1 MRRQDSGRNV
11 DQTDHCLKRHPIRS
25 QKKRL
30 VRSEVYSLANPSICS
45 RSPIHPI
52 YRRIAITF
60 QDDDSRP
67 RKSPDDFLQDYVDMQ
82 HTFQSLSI
90 IDQILMSMGEKDKR
104 RSLLYQLRRQLQ
116 EDEITFEE
124 ARRTIV
130 ELEGALEKVTGP
142 ANRIGTLLE
151 APEKGIAC
159 ITVGGSEYYANVD
172 ARIEEDELEV
182 GTRVLVNEAFAVVGS
197 LGYPIGGQIAKITD
211 VMEDG
216 QIRVGQEHGSQST
229 VLALSEHLRDG
240 DLKAGEEVRVDPSFR
255 VAIER
260 LDNPEVNAYYLEE
273 IPDLPWNK
281 IGGQEEAIQ
290 AIKDTIEMPVLHPA
304 LFERFQYS
312 TPKGFLLYGPP
323 GCGKTRIGKATAYNL
338 ALRAQLEG
346 DLNMKQCF
354 MHIKG
359 PEILNMWLGE
369 SERQVREIFSR
380 AREKRK
386 EGYLPVVFIDEAES
400 ILGTR
405 RAMRAHNISNTVVP
419 MFCAE
424 MDGIESLQDVVLILA
439 SNRPDLI
446 DPAILRP
453 GRIDRKIKVKRPGK
467 DDASEILKIY
477 LTPDLPIDTSGMD
490 ESNVSTIDRC
500 VNEMVD
506 EIFAR
511 RDDTRFLGVTLRS
524 GRKEILHRGDLCSG
538 AVLESIVRRAKE
550 YAILRSIASGSDE
563 GISLEDLMSAVATEY
578 AENEI
583 FPPNDST
590 DDWLKLLDYE
600 PENVAKV
607 SPIRPDVQKRRSQ
620 SSVI

>member
-1 MRRQDSGRNV
+1 
-11 DQTDHCLKRHPIRS
+11 
-25 QKKRL
+25 
-30 VRSEVYSLANPSICS
+30 
-45 RSPIHPI
+45 
-52 YRRIAITF
+52 
-60 QDDDSRP
+60 
-67 RKSPDDFLQDYVDMQ
+67 MQ
-82 HTFQSLSI
+82 HTFQSLSL
-90 IDQILMSMGEKDKR
+90 IDQILMSMDEKDKR

-151 APEKGIAC
+151 PPKNGVAC
-159 ITVGGSEYYANVD
+159 ISVGGSEYYANVD
-172 ARIEEDELEV
+172 ARINADDLEV
-182 GTRVLVNEAFAVVGS
+182 GSRVRVNEAFAVVGC
-197 LGYPIGGQIAKITD
+197 LGYQFAGSIAKITD
-211 VMEDG
+211 VLKDG
-216 QIRVGQEHGSQST
+216 RIRVGQEHGAQST
-229 VLALSEHLRDG
+229 ILSRSTLLLDE
-240 DLKAGEEVRVDPSFR
+240 DLKVGEDVRVDPSFR

-260 LDNPEVNAYYLEE
+260 IDNPEVSDYYLEE
-273 IPDLPWNK
+273 IPDLPWGR
-281 IGGQEEAIQ
+281 IGGQEEAIH
-290 AIKDTIEMPVLHPA
+290 AIKDTIEMPVLHPE

-338 ALRAQLEG
+338 ALQAQREG
-346 DLNMKQCF
+346 NRDMKQCF

-405 RAMRAHNISNTVVP
+405 RAVRSHSISNTVVP

-424 MDGIESLQDVVLILA
+424 MDGIDSLQDVVLILA

-453 GRIDRKIKVKRPGK
+453 GRIDRKIKVTRPGK
-467 DDASEILKIY
+467 ADAGEILKIY
-477 LTPDLPIDTSGMD
+477 LTPDLPIDLGLEESGS
-490 ESNVSTIDRC
+490 ELNAIDHC
-500 VNEMVD
+500 VNEMVE

-511 RDDTRFLGVTLRS
+511 RDDTRFLEVTLKS
-524 GRKEILHRGDLCSG
+524 GRKEILHRADLCSG

-550 YAILRSIASGSDE
+550 YAILRSIASGNDE
-563 GISLEDLMSAVATEY
+563 GISLEDLMNAVATEY

-590 DDWLKLLDYE
+590 EDWLKLLDYE
-600 PENVAKV
+600 PENVVKV
-607 SPIRPDVQKRRSQ
+607 APIRPEATKRRSQ
-620 SSVI
+620 QSVI

>member
-1 MRRQDSGRNV
+1 MRVVTPCFTVKWRSVVTLTPILGRAK
-11 DQTDHCLKRHPIRS
+11 LKFTP
-25 QKKRL
+25 RL
-30 VRSEVYSLANPSICS
+30 
-45 RSPIHPI
+45 
-52 YRRIAITF
+52 
-60 QDDDSRP
+60 SRP
-67 RKSPDDFLQDYVDMQ
+67 RATRGGYAINFQDENDRQRKTPDDFLQDYVDMQ

-90 IDQILMSMGEKDKR
+90 IDQILVSMDEKDKR

-116 EDEITFEE
+116 EDEMTFEE
-124 ARRTIV
+124 ARRSIV
-130 ELEGALEKVTGP
+130 ELETALEKVTGP

-151 APEKGIAC
+151 PPESGVAC
-159 ITVGGSEYYANVD
+159 ISVGGSEYYANVD
-172 ARIEEDELEV
+172 ARIDEDELEV

-197 LGYPIGGQIAKITD
+197 LGYQSAGTIAKITD

-216 QIRVGQEHGSQST
+216 RLRVGQEHGSQST
-229 VLALSEHLRDG
+229 ILTRSSLLKEEVL
-240 DLKAGEEVRVDPSFR
+240 KVGEEVRVDPSFR
-255 VAIER
+255 VAIE
-260 LDNPEVNAYYLEE
+260 LIDNPEVNDYYLEE
-273 IPDLPWNK
+273 IPNLPWEK

-290 AIKDTIEMPVLHPA
+290 AIKDTIEMPVLHPE

-323 GCGKTRIGKATAYNL
+323 GCGKTLIGKATAHNL
-338 ALRAQLEG
+338 ALRAQREG
-346 DLNMKQCF
+346 NLDMKQCF

-369 SERQVREIFSR
+369 TERQVREIFSR

-405 RAMRAHNISNTVVP
+405 RAMRSHSISNTVVP

-424 MDGIESLQDVVLILA
+424 MDGIDSLQDVILILA

-453 GRIDRKIKVKRPGK
+453 GRIDRKIKVTRPGK
-467 DDASEILKIY
+467 EDAREILKIY
-477 LTPDLPIDTSGMD
+477 LTPDLPIDTGGLD
-490 ESNVSTIDRC
+490 EADTPVGSAIDRC
-500 VNEMVD
+500 VDKMVE

-511 RDDTRFLGVTLRS
+511 REDTRFVEVMLRS
-524 GRKEILHRGDLCSG
+524 GRKDILHRGDLCSG

-550 YAILRSIASGSDE
+550 YAILRSIASGKDE
-563 GISLEDLMSAVATEY
+563 GISLDDLMNAVSTEY
-578 AENEI
+578 TENEI

-590 DDWLKLLDYE
+590 DDWLQLLDYD

-607 SPIRPDVQKRRSQ
+607 SPIRPEKEKRRSQ
-620 SSVI
+620 PSVI

>member
-1 MRRQDSGRNV
+1 
-11 DQTDHCLKRHPIRS
+11 
-25 QKKRL
+25 
-30 VRSEVYSLANPSICS
+30 
-45 RSPIHPI
+45 
-52 YRRIAITF
+52 
-60 QDDDSRP
+60 
-67 RKSPDDFLQDYVDMQ
+67 MQ

-90 IDQILMSMGEKDKR
+90 IDQILMSMDEKDKR

-130 ELEGALEKVTGP
+130 ELEAALEKVTGP

-151 APEKGIAC
+151 PPDNGVVC
-159 ITVGGSEYYANVD
+159 ISVGGSEYYANVD
-172 ARIEEDELEV
+172 ARIDEDELEV

-197 LGYPIGGQIAKITD
+197 LGYQFAGTLSKVTD

-216 QIRVGQEHGSQST
+216 RIRVGQEHGSQST
-229 VLALSEHLRDG
+229 ILARSTRLMES
-240 DLKAGEEVRVDPSFR
+240 DLKVGDEVRVDPSFR

-260 LDNPEVNAYYLEE
+260 IENPETNDYYLEE
-273 IPDLPWNK
+273 IPNLPWDK

-290 AIKDTIEMPVLHPA
+290 AIKDTIEMPVLHPE

-323 GCGKTRIGKATAYNL
+323 GCGKTLIGKATAYNL
-338 ALRAQLEG
+338 ALQAQKEG
-346 DLNMKQCF
+346 NPELKQCF

-386 EGYLPVVFIDEAES
+386 EGFLPVVFIDEAES

-405 RAMRAHNISNTVVP
+405 RAMRSHSISNTVVP

-424 MDGIESLQDVVLILA
+424 MDGIDSLQDVVIVLA

-453 GRIDRKIKVKRPGK
+453 GRIDRKIKVTRPAK
-467 DDASEILKIY
+467 EDAAEILKIY
-477 LTPDLPIDTSGMD
+477 LTPDLPIDTGEADLSD
-490 ESNVSTIDRC
+490 SSAIPHC
-500 VNEMVD
+500 VDQMVE

-511 RDDTRFLGVTLRS
+511 RDDTRFLEVTLRS

-550 YAILRSIASGSDE
+550 YAILRSIASGGDE
-563 GISLEDLMSAVATEY
+563 GISLEDLMNAVSTEY
-578 AENEI
+578 GENEI

-607 SPIRPDVQKRRSQ
+607 SPIRPEVQKRRSQ
-620 SSVI
+620 PSVI